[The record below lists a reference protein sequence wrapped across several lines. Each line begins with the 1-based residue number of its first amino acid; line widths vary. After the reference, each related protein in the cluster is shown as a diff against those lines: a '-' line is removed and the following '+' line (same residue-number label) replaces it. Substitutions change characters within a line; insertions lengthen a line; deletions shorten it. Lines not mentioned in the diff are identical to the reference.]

1 MSRANPSNPS
11 NDNGVLIVG
20 AGPTGSLPHDRE
32 LFVRIVDKSAGPS
45 TTSRAQIVN
54 PRLLELFEIIGAID
68 AIVAESHSLP
78 IGSVR
83 RYEHWPPL
91 AEIDFGTIEP
101 TFRRCV
107 TPQETTQAQAVRPFW
122 EVNDDRT

>member
-20 AGPTGSLPHDRE
+20 AGPIGSLPHDRE

-45 TTSRAQIVN
+45 TTSRTQIVN
-54 PRLLELFEIIGAID
+54 LLELFEIIGAID
-68 AIVAESHSLP
+68 AIVAESHSIP

-83 RYEHWPPL
+83 WYGHWPTL
-91 AEIDFGTIEP
+91 AEIDFRTIEP
-101 TFRRCV
+101 TLRRCV
-107 TPQETTQAQAVRPFW
+107 TPQETTQAQAVAHFGR
-122 EVNDDRT
+122 